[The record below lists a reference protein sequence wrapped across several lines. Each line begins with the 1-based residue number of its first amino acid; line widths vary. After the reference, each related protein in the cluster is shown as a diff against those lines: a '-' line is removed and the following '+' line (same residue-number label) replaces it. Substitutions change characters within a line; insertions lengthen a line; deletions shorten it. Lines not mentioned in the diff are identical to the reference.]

1 MASINLSNESHSKLP
16 DIIKIDDITS
26 GKIDPQLIYDEI
38 DRLKAEINI
47 LRNDM
52 SLFLKA
58 LATIPANQSQLEY
71 YKLVVSRL
79 KTVQASI
86 REYCEKY
93 NKLLP
98 IINLAQI
105 KQGHEVE
112 APPPNKV
119 KSEASTTNNTPNL
132 GNKTTPI
139 MGHSSAPMNNNSNNA
154 GNYQS
159 LNTTSGKASKKT
171 SKKASV
177 SKQGMGSS
185 ASQPIV
191 I

>member
-1 MASINLSNESHSKLP
+1 MASINQNNESYSKLP
-16 DIIKIDDITS
+16 DTIKIDDITS

-58 LATIPANQSQLEY
+58 LATIPSNQSQQEY

-79 KTVQASI
+79 KTVQISI
-86 REYCEKY
+86 KEYCEKY

-105 KQGHEVE
+105 KLGHEVE
-112 APPPNKV
+112 APPQNKI
-119 KSEASTTNNTPNL
+119 KSETSTTNNTPNL
-132 GNKTTPI
+132 GNKTTPVL
-139 MGHSSAPMNNNSNNA
+139 GHSTTPMNHS
-154 GNYQS
+154 S
-159 LNTTSGKASKKT
+159 TTSGNFQNLNNAPAKQTKKA

-177 SKQGMGSS
+177 SNKGMGSS

>member
-1 MASINLSNESHSKLP
+1 MTSINNNHQSDFHSKLP
-16 DIIKIDDITS
+16 NSIKIDDITS
-26 GKIDPQLIYDEI
+26 GKIDPQSIYDEI

-58 LATIPANQSQLEY
+58 LATIPSNQSQQEY
-71 YKLVVSRL
+71 YKVVVSRL
-79 KTVQASI
+79 KTVQVSI
-86 REYCEKY
+86 NEYCEKY

-105 KQGHEVE
+105 KLGHDVE

-119 KSEASTTNNTPNL
+119 KSEASTNNNTPNMV
-132 GNKTTPI
+132 NKTTPV
-139 MGHSSAPMNNNSNNA
+139 MGNTATPTTTSTASNS
-154 GNYQS
+154 GYQS
-159 LNTTSGKASKKT
+159 PNGRVGKKT
-171 SKKASV
+171 TKKASV
-177 SKQGMGSS
+177 SNKGMGSS
-185 ASQPIV
+185 NSQPIV